1 MLNSIPSAVWA
12 IAGSIVGGLMSL
24 FGVILTNRAQLKR
37 QEIERKMDLRREVYL
52 EAVEAVSGLQSR
64 LGDLWDL
71 SKMFTTMISI
81 S

>member
-1 MLNSIPSAVWA
+1 
-12 IAGSIVGGLMSL
+12 
-24 FGVILTNRAQLKR
+24 
-37 QEIERKMDLRREVYL
+37 MDLRREVYL